1 MAELWFY
8 ETVSMTGR
16 WSPNTSPTR
25 PATCR
30 VGGHLRENRS
40 EGVGPRIRNIV
51 QLPEDLQT
59 KPIAELRDMLV
70 GSDGTIAVEVVR

>member
-16 WSPNTSPTR
+16 WSPCTSTAKPE
-25 PATCR
+25 TCR
-30 VGGHLRENRS
+30 VGGHLREKRI

-51 QLPEDLQT
+51 QLPEDLHT
-59 KPIAELRDMLV
+59 TPIAELRSLLV
-70 GSDGTIAVEVVR
+70 GADGTAAVEMSK

>member
-8 ETVSMTGR
+8 ETVSMSGR
-16 WSPNTSPTR
+16 WSPCTSPAK
-25 PATCR
+25 PETCR
-30 VGGHLRENRS
+30 VGGHLREKRS

-51 QLPEDLQT
+51 PLPEDLHA
-59 KPIAELRDMLV
+59 KPIAELRDLLV